1 MDKEKSLMQPCL
13 YFTVNG
19 LSRILIGANNIRQL
33 EENIGQAD
41 LKLAEEDIRALDGL
55 TEVAAPYPVSHLDA
69 SNELGRTGQG
79 SSWGKLTPERIA
91 I

>member
-1 MDKEKSLMQPCL
+1 MDKEKSMLHHCL
-13 YFTVNG
+13 YFTANA

-55 TEVAAPYPVSHLDA
+55 TEVAAPYPILMQAMGWDVQVKEA
-69 SNELGRTGQG
+69 LG
-79 SSWGKLTPERIA
+79 EN
-91 I
+91 

>member
-1 MDKEKSLMQPCL
+1 MDKEKSMLHHCL
-13 YFTVNG
+13 YFTANA

-55 TEVAAPYPVSHLDA
+55 TEVAAPYPVSHLDVTPIPEHFLK
-69 SNELGRTGQG
+69 NPLIIGIRT
-79 SSWGKLTPERIA
+79 I
-91 I
+91 

>member
-1 MDKEKSLMQPCL
+1 MDKEKSMLHHCL
-13 YFTVNG
+13 YFTANA

-55 TEVAAPYPVSHLDA
+55 TEVAAPYPIWMQAMGWDA
-69 SNELGRTGQG
+69 QVREALG
-79 SSWGKLTPERIA
+79 EN
-91 I
+91 

>member
-1 MDKEKSLMQPCL
+1 MDKEKSMLHHCL
-13 YFTVNG
+13 YFTANA

-55 TEVAAPYPVSHLDA
+55 TEVAAPYSIWMQAMGWDVQVKEA
-69 SNELGRTGQG
+69 LG
-79 SSWGKLTPERIA
+79 KN
-91 I
+91 